1 MRNDKVIVL
10 ILSCPSNALVV
21 LCESIAVILSQIDG
35 TD

>member
-1 MRNDKVIVL
+1 MRNDQVIVL
-10 ILSCPSNALVV
+10 VLSCPSNVLLV